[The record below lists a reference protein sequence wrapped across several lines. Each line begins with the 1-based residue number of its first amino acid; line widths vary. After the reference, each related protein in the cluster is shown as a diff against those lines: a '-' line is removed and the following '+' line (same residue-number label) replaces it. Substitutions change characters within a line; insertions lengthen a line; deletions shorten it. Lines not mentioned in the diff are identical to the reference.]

1 MKKKKVNFDEYYVN
15 NSYIEKLYNMYV
27 KESLFDK
34 ILDLLVFFAIL
45 FTIVA
50 VILEFLIPI
59 SDTILHY
66 IHLFSSTILLIFA
79 IELIREFAKSKSRRH
94 FIKHHWIDLILVVA
108 LSVFFFF
115 SYLGLAKLRFLTELK
130 PFFQDAK
137 YTRVIFQIFKK

>member
-1 MKKKKVNFDEYYVN
+1 MGKKTVVDERYVN
-15 NSYIEKLYNMYV
+15 NSYIEKLYNMYL

-34 ILDLLVFFAIL
+34 ILDVLVFFAIL
-45 FTIVA
+45 FTVIA
-50 VILEFLIPI
+50 VILEFVIPV
-59 SDTILHY
+59 SETILHY

-94 FIKHHWIDLILVVA
+94 FIKNHWIDLILVVA

-115 SYLGLAKLRFLTELK
+115 SYFGLAKLRFISELK